1 MKDYHNVNSDYVSN
15 IIKNKLAVGEI
26 SGKNILE
33 LLKFLKEYD
42 DIDLNDILDVIKR
55 KISVGYISDKNMSEI
70 LDFLT
75 INYKEFKTKY
85 ENEAKRLEIIRQNF
99 EKDNNY
105 IPQKNS
111 RSSNKDSIYVRF
123 YSVDPKYTDQ
133 LSVMVYKGLRS
144 NDTEF
149 VKKMF
154 DTFLMNINGK
164 SKLLPNLLASSTHLC
179 NAIKFGA
186 TDIALY
192 MIKKYNEETLN
203 NSYGQGYNAFQ
214 TAIQYGNLDVIN
226 ALISKGINTKVR
238 TEYTGLNSIM
248 LAIFYERPEIFKK
261 VLSLYTAEDLVEKM
275 NIKPTKRF
283 RALNNIDA
291 LHYAILFEN
300 VDFVDSICYKLKQGL
315 SAQKF
320 DKVINQ
326 HEVECNF
333 NAKKKSNTN
342 SRSNDSDS
350 DSDET
355 GVSIH
360 TTRICTAAYL
370 KNVNMIKLLQQ
381 YGADINKKDTN
392 GKTALYYAKL
402 PNEFKSKT
410 EVKNTIE
417 YIMSQGMKS

>member
-1 MKDYHNVNSDYVSN
+1 
-15 IIKNKLAVGEI
+15 
-26 SGKNILE
+26 
-33 LLKFLKEYD
+33 
-42 DIDLNDILDVIKR
+42 
-55 KISVGYISDKNMSEI
+55 
-70 LDFLT
+70 
-75 INYKEFKTKY
+75 
-85 ENEAKRLEIIRQNF
+85 
-99 EKDNNY
+99 
-105 IPQKNS
+105 
-111 RSSNKDSIYVRF
+111 
-123 YSVDPKYTDQ
+123 
-133 LSVMVYKGLRS
+133 
-144 NDTEF
+144 
-149 VKKMF
+149 
-154 DTFLMNINGK
+154 
-164 SKLLPNLLASSTHLC
+164 
-179 NAIKFGA
+179 
-186 TDIALY
+186 